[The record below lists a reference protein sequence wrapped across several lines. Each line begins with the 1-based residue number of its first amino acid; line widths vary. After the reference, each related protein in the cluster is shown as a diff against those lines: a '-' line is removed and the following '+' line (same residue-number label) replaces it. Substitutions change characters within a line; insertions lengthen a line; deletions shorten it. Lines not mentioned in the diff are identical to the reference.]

1 MIASFIIPFPVERL
15 DNVLQ
20 TIRFLEF
27 NHSSLINESE
37 LILMCQNRCG
47 QIDSEFAETSLHN
60 LELSCMQ
67 KSKLVNFAV
76 KRSVSDIIVILDSDR
91 ILPKDYFIN
100 VISSLEPKTA
110 VTTKSM
116 KWLTKPANDDD
127 IKNELFEFVY
137 DKRSI
142 NNKILDR
149 NFFSGNVVMFKQD
162 YLDTNGMDECYQGYG
177 FEDHDM
183 TNTLLKHNI
192 KLVWRNEEEIHLNHE
207 RLTYGT
213 GDQKKMFLNNG
224 LRYCKKWEIPI
235 PAQLQEELDK
245 FTRSI
250 I

>member
-1 MIASFIIPFPVERL
+1 MKASFIIPFPVERL

-20 TIRFLEF
+20 TIRFLDF
-27 NHSSLINESE
+27 NHSSLIKESE

-47 QIDSEFAETSLHN
+47 HIDSAFSKTSLHN
-60 LELSCMQ
+60 LELPCMQ
-67 KSKLVNFAV
+67 KSKLVNYAV
-76 KRSVSDIIVILDSDR
+76 KRAVSDIIVILDSDR
-91 ILPKDYFIN
+91 ILPKDYFLN

-116 KWLTKPANDDD
+116 KWLTSPVNDDD
-127 IKNELFEFVY
+127 IKNELFQFID
-137 DKRSI
+137 DKRSM

-162 YLDTNGMDECYQGYG
+162 YLDTKGMDEFYKGYG

-183 TNTLLKHNI
+183 TNILLKHNI
-192 KLVWRNEEEIHLNHE
+192 ELVWRDEEEIHLNHE

-213 GDQKKMFLNNG
+213 GNQKKMFLNNG
-224 LRYCKKWEIPI
+224 LRYCKKWGIQI